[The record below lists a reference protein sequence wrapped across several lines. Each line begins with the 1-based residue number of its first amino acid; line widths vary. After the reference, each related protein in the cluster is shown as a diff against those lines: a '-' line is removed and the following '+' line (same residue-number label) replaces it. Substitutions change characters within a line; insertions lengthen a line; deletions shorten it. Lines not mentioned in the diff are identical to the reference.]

1 MEENDMENREAYK
14 RAKKRA
20 EAKLG
25 FYLHLAVYIVVNIL
39 LIIINLSTST
49 EYLWFKWP
57 LIGWGIGVFFHA
69 LGTFVFSGGSV
80 IKERMIEKE
89 MKKEAL
95 KKQ

>member
-1 MEENDMENREAYK
+1 MENHEAYK
-14 RAKKRA
+14 RAKKRV

-25 FYLHLAVYIVVNIL
+25 FYIHLAVYIVVNIL

-57 LIGWGIGVFFHA
+57 LIGWGIGVFFHGI
-69 LGTFVFSGGSV
+69 GTFFFSGRSV

-89 MKKEAL
+89 MKKEAI
-95 KKQ
+95 KRQ